1 LVALLEADKEGFLR
15 SETSLMQV
23 SGRAARNINGKVIF
37 YAERVTRSMQLV
49 IDECD
54 RRREIQAE
62 YNREHDIT
70 PSTIYKSVEEVM
82 ISTSVADARQPV
94 QVAEAVPAYD
104 LSTLDQHDLSFTL
117 DLLRREMK
125 KAAEALQ
132 FEDAARLRDEI
143 IRLGV
148 RPGDRVLEIG
158 TGSGYQAAVLAVI
171 VKEVY
176 TIEIIPSLAESAAKK
191 LKELGYDNVFVMAGD
206 GFFGWPEHAPFD
218 AIIVTAAA
226 ERIPV
231 RLIEQMAKGGR
242 LIMPVGPVETSQRL
256 TLVTKRM
263 DGRLIY
269 QVREGVR
276 FVPMTGRIQEK

>member
-1 LVALLEADKEGFLR
+1 MRNSCLPGTIVSCLIALVLVPAFTAC
-15 SETSLMQV
+15 SE
-23 SGRAARNINGKVIF
+23 
-37 YAERVTRSMQLV
+37 
-49 IDECD
+49 DEMTVA
-54 RRREIQAE
+54 RRRMVA
-62 YNREHDIT
+62 HDLQGRDI
-70 PSTIYKSVEEVM
+70 SDKSVLKAMSEVPRHLFIPRSLRKNAYGDYPLPIGKGQT
-82 ISTSVADARQPV
+82 ISQPYVVAMMTQ
-94 QVAEAVPAYD
+94 AVSP
-104 LSTLDQHDLSFTL
+104 
-117 DLLRREMK
+117 K
-125 KAAEALQ
+125 
-132 FEDAARLRDEI
+132 
-143 IRLGV
+143 
-148 RPGDRVLEIG
+148 PGDRVLEIG

-231 RLIEQMAKGGR
+231 RLIEQLAKGGR

-256 TLVTKRM
+256 TLLTKGM
-263 DGRLIY
+263 DGRLSY

-276 FVPMTGRIQEK
+276 FVPMTGRIQER

>member
-1 LVALLEADKEGFLR
+1 MRNAYLIGTCLFALVLIPAFTAC
-15 SETSLMQV
+15 SE
-23 SGRAARNINGKVIF
+23 
-37 YAERVTRSMQLV
+37 
-49 IDECD
+49 DEMTVA
-54 RRREIQAE
+54 RRRMVAHNLQG
-62 YNREHDIT
+62 RDI
-70 PSTIYKSVEEVM
+70 SDKSVLKAMSEVPRHLFVPQSLRNKAYADHPLPIGKGQT
-82 ISTSVADARQPV
+82 ISQPYVVAMMTQ
-94 QVAEAVPAYD
+94 AVS
-104 LSTLDQHDLSFTL
+104 L
-117 DLLRREMK
+117 K
-125 KAAEALQ
+125 
-132 FEDAARLRDEI
+132 
-143 IRLGV
+143 
-148 RPGDRVLEIG
+148 PGDRVLEIG
-158 TGSGYQAAVLAVI
+158 TGSGYQAAVLAVM
-171 VKEVY
+171 VGEVY

-231 RLIEQMAKGGR
+231 RLIEQLGIGGR

-256 TLVTKRM
+256 TLVTKGK

>member
-1 LVALLEADKEGFLR
+1 MRNAYLIGTCLFALVLIPAFTAC
-15 SETSLMQV
+15 SE
-23 SGRAARNINGKVIF
+23 
-37 YAERVTRSMQLV
+37 
-49 IDECD
+49 DEMTVA
-54 RRREIQAE
+54 RRRMVAHNLQG
-62 YNREHDIT
+62 RDI
-70 PSTIYKSVEEVM
+70 SDKSVLKAMSEVPRHLFVPQSLRNKAYADHPLPIGKGQT
-82 ISTSVADARQPV
+82 ISQPYVVAMMTQ
-94 QVAEAVPAYD
+94 AVS
-104 LSTLDQHDLSFTL
+104 L
-117 DLLRREMK
+117 K
-125 KAAEALQ
+125 
-132 FEDAARLRDEI
+132 
-143 IRLGV
+143 
-148 RPGDRVLEIG
+148 PGDRVLEIG
-158 TGSGYQAAVLAVI
+158 TGSGYQAAVLAVM
-171 VKEVY
+171 VGEVY

-226 ERIPV
+226 EKIPV
-231 RLIEQMAKGGR
+231 RLIEQLGIGGR